1 MVSSQEIEAQC
12 ILHINNF
19 EGPLD
24 LLWELI
30 KKSKIEITQVS
41 IAEITDQYCNYLSL
55 MEKINIPIAMDFIV
69 MASELIYYKSKAL
82 LPGSD
87 IGDEFFVPPLPP
99 ELIQKL
105 LEFKKYQIASKNL
118 ISLHAMQS
126 DVFARQPNPVNN
138 DEVVYLEV
146 NLFDLLNA
154 FVDVLESEKEV
165 ESQSIVFDEIL
176 VSDRIILLISMLQDT
191 EQIEF
196 NELFPQKPARM
207 EVVVTLL
214 AVLEMIRIGAIA
226 VLQNAQFGNMYI
238 FKKSLEKAELIY

>member
-1 MVSSQEIEAQC
+1 
-12 ILHINNF
+12 
-19 EGPLD
+19 
-24 LLWELI
+24 
-30 KKSKIEITQVS
+30 
-41 IAEITDQYCNYLSL
+41 
-55 MEKINIPIAMDFIV
+55 
-69 MASELIYYKSKAL
+69 
-82 LPGSD
+82 
-87 IGDEFFVPPLPP
+87 LPP